1 MCVYIYIYVVIYTII
16 HIYTFVYIESIC
28 ICVDYMF
35 IILYLYIFLQST
47 KISTDVDFGTLASCS
62 SRLVMEWNSSRLIYE
77 GKKIENVFA

>member
-1 MCVYIYIYVVIYTII
+1 
-16 HIYTFVYIESIC
+16 
-28 ICVDYMF
+28 MF

>member
-1 MCVYIYIYVVIYTII
+1 
-16 HIYTFVYIESIC
+16 
-28 ICVDYMF
+28 MF

-47 KISTDVDFGTLASCS
+47 KISTDVDFGTPASCS